1 MLSKEQLIT
10 MRDRCT
16 TDLREILDFFAD
28 RSTDPAGGF
37 YGKVGRDLVPVY
49 DAPRALVYVG
59 RMLWTYAAA
68 YRILHDEKYLKVAY
82 HALDY
87 IEKCF
92 IDKEHGGAYWEV
104 NPDGTVHDD
113 HKYVYGQCFLIYG
126 GAELMRACGEER
138 GLKLAKDIYHL
149 LEKYAEDKPNGGY
162 FETYDRAWNRV
173 DVSFN
178 IPDPA
183 LGSKALNTHLHLIES
198 YTNLM
203 RVWDDKDLHTKVGK
217 LIDIMTDK
225 LLDKE
230 FFHYKPYMTDEWGT
244 TKSLF
249 SFGHDI
255 EASWLLIEAVH
266 AFGDESLLEK
276 CKPIALHI
284 ADSCADG
291 LDPETGGMYAEYEE
305 GHILKDMN
313 WWVQSEAVVG
323 FYNAYEL
330 TDDEKYLQ
338 LMERVWAYIDNV
350 VVDRE
355 DGIYRD
361 WFSMADKPKDHER
374 NLYPINGWKTPYHN
388 GRMYMEL
395 IERAEKAL

>member
-1 MLSKEQLIT
+1 MLKRDQLIA
-10 MRDRCT
+10 MRDRSIR
-16 TDLREILDFFAD
+16 DLKEILDFFAD
-28 RSTDPAGGF
+28 CSTDPAGGF

-49 DAPRALVYVG
+49 DAPRALVYIG

-68 YRILHDEKYLKVAY
+68 YRILGDEKYLKTAY

-87 IEKCF
+87 IEQHF
-92 IDKEHGGAYWEV
+92 IDPVHGGAYWEV
-104 NPDGTVHDD
+104 NPDGTPGDD
-113 HKYVYGQCFLIYG
+113 KKYVYGQCFLIYG

-138 GLKLAKDIYHL
+138 GLKLAKDIYQL

-162 FETYDRAWNRV
+162 FETYDRAWNRIE
-173 DVSFN
+173 VSFN

-203 RVWDDKDLHTKVGK
+203 RVWDDETLHKKVGS

-255 EASWLLIEAVH
+255 EASWLLIEAVQ
-266 AFGDESLLEK
+266 AYGDEALLEK

-291 LDPETGGMYAEYEE
+291 LDPATGGMYAEYEE
-305 GHILKDMN
+305 GHILTDMN

-330 TDDEKYLQ
+330 TGDEKYLA
-338 LMERVWAYIDNV
+338 LMDRVWDYIDNV

-361 WFSMADKPKDHER
+361 WFSMADKPKDHPR

-395 IERAEKAL
+395 IERAEREL

>member
-1 MLSKEQLIT
+1 MLKKEQLHA
-10 MRDRCT
+10 MRTRSER
-16 TDLREILDFFAD
+16 DLREILDFFAD
-28 RSTDPAGGF
+28 YSTDPDGGF

-68 YRILHDEKYLKVAY
+68 YRIPKDEKYLKTAY

-87 IEKCF
+87 IEKYF
-92 IDKEHGGAYWEV
+92 IDPVHGGAYREV
-104 NPDGTVHDD
+104 NPDGTPHDER
-113 HKYVYGQCFLIYG
+113 KYVYGQCFLIYG

-138 GLKLAKDIYHL
+138 AIKLAKGIYNL
-149 LEKYAEDKPNGGY
+149 LETYAGDKPNGGY
-162 FETYDRAWNRV
+162 FETYDRAWNRI

-178 IPDPA
+178 IPDPK

-203 RVWDDKDLHTKVGK
+203 RVWDDETLRNKVGS
-217 LIDIMTDK
+217 LIDVMTEK
-225 LLDKE
+225 LLDKA

-255 EASWLLIEAVH
+255 EASWLLIEAVQ
-266 AFGDESLLEK
+266 AYGDEALPES

-330 TDDEKYLQ
+330 TGDEKYLQ
-338 LMERVWAYIDNV
+338 LMNRVWKYIDNV

-355 DGIYRD
+355 GGIYRD
-361 WFSMADKPKDHER
+361 WFSMADKSKDHER

-395 IERAEKAL
+395 IELAEREL

>member
-1 MLSKEQLIT
+1 MLKRDQLIA
-10 MRDRCT
+10 MRDRSIR
-16 TDLREILDFFAD
+16 DLKEILDFFAD
-28 RSTDPAGGF
+28 YSTDPNGGF

-49 DAPRALVYVG
+49 DAPRALVYIG

-68 YRILHDEKYLKVAY
+68 YRILGEEKYLKTAY

-87 IEKCF
+87 IEQHF
-92 IDKEHGGAYWEV
+92 IDPVHGGAYWEV
-104 NPDGTVHDD
+104 KPDGTPNDD
-113 HKYVYGQCFLIYG
+113 RKYVYGQCFLIYG
-126 GAELMRACGEER
+126 GAELMRACGEKR
-138 GLKLAKDIYHL
+138 GLKLAKDIYAL

-162 FETYDRAWNRV
+162 FETYDRQWNRIQ
-173 DVSFN
+173 VSFN

-203 RVWDDKDLHTKVGK
+203 RVWDDETLRNKVGS

-255 EASWLLIEAVH
+255 EASWLLIEAVQ
-266 AFGDESLLEK
+266 AYGDDKLLEK

-291 LDPETGGMYAEYEE
+291 LDPATGGMYAEYEE
-305 GHILKDMN
+305 GHILTDMN

-330 TDDEKYLQ
+330 TGDEKYLA
-338 LMERVWAYIDNV
+338 LMDRVWDYIDNV

-355 DGIYRD
+355 GGIYRD

-388 GRMYMEL
+388 GRMYMEI
-395 IERAEKAL
+395 IERAEREL